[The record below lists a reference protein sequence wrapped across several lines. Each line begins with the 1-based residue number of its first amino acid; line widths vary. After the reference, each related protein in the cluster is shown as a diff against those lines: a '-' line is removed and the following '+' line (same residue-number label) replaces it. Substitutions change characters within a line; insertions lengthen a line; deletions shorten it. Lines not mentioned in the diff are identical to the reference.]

1 MLQTSVAELAGFVVI
16 RVLFNTYYIFIPH
29 KLSPARFHEILNIIY
44 VKRETETEKE
54 GGREG
59 ERVRERERERE
70 GGRERERLHRLIP
83 HLHSP
88 VLNKPYGFCGKKH
101 SSKYYQSHRN

>member
-44 VKRETETEKE
+44 VKRETETETEKE

-59 ERVRERERERE
+59 GRESEREGERERGREGERE
-70 GGRERERLHRLIP
+70 TAQTHP
-83 HLHSP
+83 PSP
-88 VLNKPYGFCGKKH
+88 FARP
-101 SSKYYQSHRN
+101 

>member
-54 GGREG
+54 GGRGGRES
-59 ERVRERERERE
+59 ERGRRERERE
-70 GGRERERLHRLIP
+70 GGRERDCTDSSP

-88 VLNKPYGFCGKKH
+88 VP
-101 SSKYYQSHRN
+101 